1 MTASEAVRVQEGLE
15 DTGLA
20 RKTMGPVEV
29 FAQSV
34 AAIAPSAVMGT
45 GPALVVLSAGNGTWL
60 SYGLAMVLVLL
71 IGLCVMQYGTHVAS
85 TGSLYSYVAN
95 SLGPGSAVT
104 AGFGLVLGYAF
115 IAIVG
120 VVGVGIY
127 GASLLDAVGVNAI
140 SKTAQV
146 LLFALA
152 AVAAAALAR
161 TGIKLSTRLGLV
173 LEVVSITAILVLMAF
188 VFGRHGV
195 ADGAQAHLTSAPS
208 NGITFG
214 VVLATLGFVGF
225 ESSAAL
231 GAEAKDPARAIP
243 RAVLTSA
250 LFVGVMYIL
259 AAYATIKGLGAEA
272 LGKSAAPMDDLAK
285 VAGLSPFRYVI
296 DLGVMLSFFA
306 VIIASINAG
315 SRVLYTMA
323 HEKVLPAALTRTHP
337 EHRTPHVAIAA
348 LVPIVLLV
356 PLGMLLY
363 GTTPLNIYAYTGT
376 IGTFGYLTAYLLM
389 AAGMPTFLRSRGLMR
404 PQHVVLAALAVLA
417 VVYVVYKNL
426 VPVPASPYNVL
437 PYLYLAMLAVGVAWY
452 LIMRTRFP
460 ERRRLVGTFEEEVET
475 PHGHAARLQV
485 DGATIAPARR

>member
-1 MTASEAVRVQEGLE
+1 MTAAEDVRLVQEGLE

-29 FAQSV
+29 LAQSI
-34 AAIAPSAVMGT
+34 AAIAPSAVMAT

-71 IGLCVMQYGTHVAS
+71 IGLCVVQYGTHVAS

-104 AGFGLVLGYAF
+104 AGFGLVLGYVF

-127 GASLLDAVGVNAI
+127 GASLLDGVGINAT
-140 SKTAQV
+140 SRPAQV

-152 AVAAAALAR
+152 AAAAAGFAR
-161 TGIKLSTRLGLV
+161 AGIKLSTRLGLV
-173 LEVVSITAILVLMAF
+173 LEVVSISAIVVLIAF
-188 VFGRHGV
+188 VFGRQGV
-195 ADGAQAHLTSAPS
+195 SDGAQTHLTGAPS

-250 LFVGVMYIL
+250 FFVGVMYIV

-285 VAGLSPFRYVI
+285 VAGLKAFRYVI
-296 DLGVMLSFFA
+296 DLGVMMSFFA
-306 VIIASINAG
+306 VIIASINAAA
-315 SRVLYTMA
+315 RVLYTMA

-337 EHRTPHVAIAA
+337 KHRTPHFAITA
-348 LVPIVLLV
+348 LVPVVLLV
-356 PLGMLLY
+356 PLGMLVY

-404 PQHVVLAALAVLA
+404 PQHVVLAAAAVLA

-426 VPVPASPYNVL
+426 VPIPASPYNAL
-437 PYLYLAMLAVGVAWY
+437 PYLYLAILAAGVTWY
-452 LIMRTRFP
+452 LITRTGHP
-460 ERRRLVGTFEEEVET
+460 EHRHLVGTFEEEVHT
-475 PHGHAARLQV
+475 PHEH
-485 DGATIAPARR
+485 TTHRR